1 MKVQFAVQKHENVVP
16 GAMCSAKAGPF
27 LAEDED
33 IVGRLTQKKSNRGPF
48 IIEILWTVKSTLCCN
63 VEMLEDRDDCLM
75 LLDNRRLCDGK
86 FEEKVVNCFDF
97 VIR

>member
-1 MKVQFAVQKHENVVP
+1 MLFPVRCAQP
-16 GAMCSAKAGPF
+16 RLGPF

-75 LLDNRRLCDGK
+75 LLDNGRLCDGK